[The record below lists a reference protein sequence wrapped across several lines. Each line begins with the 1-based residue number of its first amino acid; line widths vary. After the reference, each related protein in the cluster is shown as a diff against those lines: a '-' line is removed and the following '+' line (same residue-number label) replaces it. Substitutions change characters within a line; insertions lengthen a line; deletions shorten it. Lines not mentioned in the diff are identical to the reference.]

1 MSLSINLCSDS
12 EEDSCKLT
20 SQFNDDSCEEVGLT
34 EDEKFARKLQKEFD
48 AEKRNV
54 EEFECPI
61 CLEEK
66 PIDSK
71 FIYQNCDH
79 EQCRECASEFFL
91 RQIELKNKI
100 NCVLCQKEVATL
112 DLELVLSTDM
122 IRKYLK
128 THNMEGGG
136 QYEDNN
142 NDGDD
147 GDNDEEP
154 DNLNIV
160 NHIHPVIARR
170 PVHKQKPVVAPMRMI
185 AHAHHP
191 AKKAAKKVSHKIPVR
206 RGIPTPLFEPSKPR
220 PASNLD
226 REYFPEINETERKT
240 QRTPHTRYDQ
250 TSSDSDSYDVPHKK
264 IRRGSSTKKFFDT

>member
-1 MSLSINLCSDS
+1 MSLSINLCSDDS
-12 EEDSCKLT
+12 SEDSCKDRLND
-20 SQFNDDSCEEVGLT
+20 QFINDSCEEIGLT

-48 AEKRNV
+48 AEKRSV

-61 CLEEK
+61 CIEEK

-122 IRKYLK
+122 VRKHLK
-128 THNMEGGG
+128 THNLEGG
-136 QYEDNN
+136 QYDDNN

-147 GDNDEEP
+147 ENDEEP
-154 DNLNIV
+154 VDNFNNV
-160 NHIHPVIARR
+160 ANHMPVFVRR
-170 PVHKQKPVVAPMRMI
+170 PVPKPKAVVAPRI
-185 AHAHHP
+185 FAHAHP
-191 AKKAAKKVSHKIPVR
+191 AKKVAKKVIHKVPVR
-206 RGIPTPLFEPSKPR
+206 RAIPTPLFEASKPR
-220 PASNLD
+220 PASHLD
-226 REYFPEINETERKT
+226 REYFPEKNENERKT
-240 QRTPHTRYDQ
+240 QRTPHTRYDR
-250 TSSDSDSYDVPHKK
+250 TSSDSDSYDVPKK
-264 IRRGSSTKKFFDT
+264 IRKTASTKKLFDT